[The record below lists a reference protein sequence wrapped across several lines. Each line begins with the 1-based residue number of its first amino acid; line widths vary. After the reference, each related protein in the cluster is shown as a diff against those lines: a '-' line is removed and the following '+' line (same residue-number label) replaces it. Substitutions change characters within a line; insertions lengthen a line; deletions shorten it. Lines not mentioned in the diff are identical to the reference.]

1 LKKKVFIVV
10 LIFTTALI
18 IISALIC
25 GLFVFYERVD
35 LAIIFAV
42 LLILF
47 GIYISNRTADY
58 FSEEISVLK
67 REILSE
73 QKKSEKNLEKLKN
86 RKDTINRITGNMS
99 EGVVMLDGNADI
111 VSCNAAALKIFD
123 IKEEIKGVNI
133 IELLRELKLLE
144 YAHKAVEGVTS
155 DALMNR
161 NGRIYDVRFSP
172 SERGA
177 ILLFLDITEKH
188 ESEKLRREFSANVSH
203 ELKTPLTNI
212 SGNAEMLAAGVVADS
227 DKNEFYNRIYSESRR
242 MSTLV
247 NDIMYLSKLDEKS
260 ELREK
265 ESVNLYEI
273 LCEVNNSL
281 SEKAKIL
288 RVAIVI
294 QQTDLSV
301 LGDRNMLYELFFNLI
316 ENAVK
321 YNREGGKVSVAT
333 SENDEKVTVT
343 VSDTGIGIPEESLPF
358 IFDRFY
364 RVDKSRSKKTGGTG
378 LGLAIVKHI
387 AELHNAE
394 ISVKSVVGAGTEINI
409 ELPLHCR

>member
-1 LKKKVFIVV
+1 LKKKVFIVILV
-10 LIFTTALI
+10 FITALI
-18 IISALIC
+18 IISAAIC

-35 LAIIFAV
+35 LAIIFTV

-47 GIYISNRTADY
+47 GIYISNRAADY
-58 FSEEISVLK
+58 FTDEISVLMRK
-67 REILSE
+67 ISDE

-86 RKDTINRITGNMS
+86 RKDTIKRITGNMS

-144 YAHKAVEGVTS
+144 YAHKAVEGETS
-155 DALMNR
+155 DAIMNR

-177 ILLFLDITEKH
+177 IILFLDITEKH

-212 SGNAEMLAAGVVADS
+212 SGNAEMLAEGVVAETDMP
-227 DKNEFYNRIYSESRR
+227 DFYNRIYSESRR
-242 MSTLV
+242 MTTLV
-247 NDIMYLSKLDEKS
+247 DDIMYLSKLDEKS

-265 ESVNLYEI
+265 ESVNLFEI
-273 LCEVNNSL
+273 LGEVQNNL
-281 SEKAKIL
+281 SEKADKL
-288 RVAIVI
+288 NVAIII
-294 QQTDLSV
+294 QNTDCLV
-301 LGDRNMLYELFFNLI
+301 LGDRNMLYELFFNII

-321 YNREGGKVSVAT
+321 YNREGGKVEISV
-333 SENDEKVTVT
+333 ENNVVK

-364 RVDKSRSKKTGGTG
+364 RVDRSRSKKTGGTG

-387 AELHNAE
+387 VALHNAE
-394 ISVKSVVGAGTEINI
+394 INVKSVVGAGTEICI
-409 ELPLHCR
+409 EFI

>member
-1 LKKKVFIVV
+1 
-10 LIFTTALI
+10 
-18 IISALIC
+18 
-25 GLFVFYERVD
+25 VFYGRVD

-47 GIYISNRTADY
+47 GIYISNRAADY
-58 FSEEISVLK
+58 FTEEISVLK

-73 QKKSEKNLEKLKN
+73 QKKTEKNLEKLRN
-86 RKDTINRITGNMS
+86 RKDTIKRITGNMS

-111 VSCNAAALKIFD
+111 VSANTAALKIFD

-212 SGNAEMLAAGVVADS
+212 SGNAEMLAAGVVAES
-227 DKNEFYNRIYSESRR
+227 DKSDFYNRIYSESRR

-247 NDIMYLSKLDEKS
+247 DDIMYLSKLDEKS
-260 ELREK
+260 DLREK
-265 ESVNLYEI
+265 ESVNLFEI
-273 LCEVNNSL
+273 FSEVKKNIY
-281 SEKAKIL
+281 EKAEKL
-288 RVAIVI
+288 RVSIII
-294 QQTDLSV
+294 QNADFSV
-301 LGDRNMLYELFFNLI
+301 SGDRNMLYELFFNLI

-321 YNREGGKVSVAT
+321 YNREGGKVEVAAAG
-333 SENDEKVTVT
+333 NDDKITVT
-343 VSDTGIGIPEESLPF
+343 VSDTGIGIPEEALPF

-394 ISVKSVVGAGTEINI
+394 IRVKSVVGAGTEICI
-409 ELPLHCR
+409 QFI

>member
-1 LKKKVFIVV
+1 LKKKVFIVI
-10 LIFTTALI
+10 LIFITALI

-25 GLFVFYERVD
+25 GLFVFYGRVD
-35 LAIIFAV
+35 LAIIFMS
-42 LLILF
+42 LLILL
-47 GIYISNRTADY
+47 GVYISNRAADY
-58 FSEEISVLK
+58 FTEEISVLK
-67 REILSE
+67 HEISNE

-86 RKDTINRITGNMS
+86 RKDTIKRITGNMS
-99 EGVVMLDGNADI
+99 EGAILLDGNADI

-144 YAHKAVEGVTS
+144 FAHKAVEGTTS

-227 DKNEFYNRIYSESRR
+227 DKPEFYNRIYSESRR

-247 NDIMYLSKLDEKS
+247 DDIMYLSKLDEKS

-273 LCEVNNSL
+273 FSEIKKNL
-281 SEKAKIL
+281 SDKTEKL
-288 RVAIVI
+288 NVAIII
-294 QQTDLSV
+294 QHTDCSV
-301 LGDRNMLYELFFNLI
+301 FGDRNMLYELFFNLI

-321 YNREGGKVSVAT
+321 YNRESGKVEVSAF
-333 SENDEKVTVT
+333 ENDGKVTVT
-343 VSDTGIGIPEESLPF
+343 VSDTGIGIPVESLPF

-409 ELPLHCR
+409 DFD

>member
-1 LKKKVFIVV
+1 
-10 LIFTTALI
+10 
-18 IISALIC
+18 
-25 GLFVFYERVD
+25 
-35 LAIIFAV
+35 
-42 LLILF
+42 
-47 GIYISNRTADY
+47 
-58 FSEEISVLK
+58 
-67 REILSE
+67 
-73 QKKSEKNLEKLKN
+73 
-86 RKDTINRITGNMS
+86 MS
-99 EGVVMLDGNADI
+99 EGAIMLDGNADI
-111 VSCNAAALKIFD
+111 VSCNAAALAIFD
-123 IKEEIKGVNI
+123 IKDEIKGVNI

-144 YAHKAVEGVTS
+144 FAHKAVEGETS
-155 DALMNR
+155 DALMHR

-212 SGNAEMLAAGVVADS
+212 SGNAEMLAAGVVAES
-227 DKNEFYNRIYSESRR
+227 DKNEFYNRIYNESRR

-247 NDIMYLSKLDEKS
+247 DDIMYLSKLDEKS
-260 ELREK
+260 ELRERK
-265 ESVNLYEI
+265 PVNLFEI
-273 LCEVNNSL
+273 LSEIEKNL
-281 SEKAKIL
+281 SEKAAKTGVSIKL
-288 RVAIVI
+288 PN
-294 QQTDLSV
+294 TDFSV

-321 YNREGGKVSVAT
+321 YNREGGEVL
-333 SENDEKVTVT
+333 VTVQKNT
-343 VSDTGIGIPEESLPF
+343 VSISDTGIGIPAESLPF

-394 ISVKSVVGAGTEINI
+394 ISVKSVVGEGTEISI
-409 ELPLHCR
+409 ELK

>member
-1 LKKKVFIVV
+1 
-10 LIFTTALI
+10 
-18 IISALIC
+18 
-25 GLFVFYERVD
+25 VFYERVD
-35 LAIIFAV
+35 LAVIFAI

-47 GIYISNRTADY
+47 GIYISNRAADY
-58 FSEEISVLK
+58 FSEEISVLMRK
-67 REILSE
+67 ISNE

-86 RKDTINRITGNMS
+86 RKDTIKRITGNMS

-144 YAHKAVEGVTS
+144 FAHKAALGETS

-188 ESEKLRREFSANVSH
+188 EAEKLRREFSANVSH

-212 SGNAEMLAAGVVADS
+212 SGNAEMLAAGVVAES
-227 DKNEFYNRIYSESRR
+227 DKLDFYNRIYSESLR

-260 ELREK
+260 EIREK
-265 ESVNLYEI
+265 EPVNLYEI
-273 LCEVNNSL
+273 LVEVKKNL
-281 SEKAKIL
+281 FEKTDKL

-294 QQTDLSV
+294 KQTDLSV

-321 YNREGGKVSVAT
+321 YNREGGKVSVAAA
-333 SENDEKVTVT
+333 ENDEKVTVT
-343 VSDTGIGIPEESLPF
+343 VSDTGIGIPEEALPF

-394 ISVKSVVGAGTEINI
+394 ISVKSVEGVGTEICI
-409 ELPLHCR
+409 EFI

>member
-1 LKKKVFIVV
+1 
-10 LIFTTALI
+10 
-18 IISALIC
+18 
-25 GLFVFYERVD
+25 VFYERID
-35 LAIIFAV
+35 LAVIFAV
-42 LLILF
+42 LLILV
-47 GIYISNRTADY
+47 GIYISYKTAVFFTD
-58 FSEEISVLK
+58 EILVYK
-67 REILSE
+67 REISNE

-86 RKDTINRITGNMS
+86 RKDTIKRITSNMS

-144 YAHKAVEGVTS
+144 FAHKAVEGVTS

-177 ILLFLDITEKH
+177 LLLFLDITEKH

-212 SGNAEMLAAGVVADS
+212 SGNAEMLAAGLVSDA
-227 DKNEFYNRIYSESRR
+227 DKNDFYNRIYAESKR
-242 MSTLV
+242 MTTLV
-247 NDIMYLSKLDEKS
+247 DDIMYLSKLDEKS

-265 ESVNLYEI
+265 ESVNLYDI
-273 LCEVNNSL
+273 L
-281 SEKAKIL
+281 SEIKKNLSKKAEKLNVTIL
-288 RVAIVI
+288 I
-294 QQTDLSV
+294 QQTDLEV
-301 LGDRNMLYELFFNLI
+301 YGDRNMLYELFFNLI

-321 YNREGGKVSVAT
+321 YNREGGEVEVSAA
-333 SENDEKVTVT
+333 ENAVTI
-343 VSDTGIGIPEESLPF
+343 SDTGIGIPEQSLPF

-364 RVDKSRSKKTGGTG
+364 RVDKSRSKMTTNRDSYSPLRGEHCNNQKDCHRELTADLVGGTG

-387 AELHNAE
+387 AELHNAK
-394 ISVKSVVGAGTEINI
+394 IRVKSVLGKGTVVSVEFN
-409 ELPLHCR
+409 

>member
-1 LKKKVFIVV
+1 
-10 LIFTTALI
+10 
-18 IISALIC
+18 
-25 GLFVFYERVD
+25 VD
-35 LAIIFAV
+35 LAMIFAV

-47 GIYISNRTADY
+47 GIYISNRAAEY
-58 FSEEISVLK
+58 FTEEISVLK
-67 REILSE
+67 RKITIE
-73 QKKSEKNLEKLKN
+73 QKKGEKNLEKLKN
-86 RKDTINRITGNMS
+86 RKDTIKRITANMS

-111 VSCNAAALKIFD
+111 VSCNAAALNIFD
-123 IKEEIKGVNI
+123 IKDEIKGINI

-144 YAHKAVEGVTS
+144 YAHKAVDGETS

-212 SGNAEMLAAGVVADS
+212 SGNAEMLAAGVVAES
-227 DKNEFYNRIYSESRR
+227 DKPDFYNRIYNESKR

-247 NDIMYLSKLDEKS
+247 DDIMYLSKLDEKS

-265 ESVNLYEI
+265 EPVNLYEI
-273 LCEVNNSL
+273 LVEAKKNIVKKA
-281 SEKAKIL
+281 EKSNVKIE
-288 RVAIVI
+288 IEH
-294 QQTDLSV
+294 TDFTV
-301 LGDRNMLYELFFNLI
+301 LGERNMLYELFFNLI

-321 YNREGGKVSVAT
+321 YNRKGG
-333 SENDEKVTVT
+333 EVTVT
-343 VSDTGIGIPEESLPF
+343 AAENYGKIAVTVLDTGIGIPEESLPF

-387 AELHNAE
+387 SELHNAE
-394 ISVKSVVGAGTEINI
+394 ISVKSVMGEGTAIKI
-409 ELPLHCR
+409 EFGNFKA